1 MTANASGLW
10 GLLKGGA
17 SWFQFQ
23 WCSDWNNV
31 NIATTELFPLVVTTA
46 ILGIKWKRG
55 SVLFRSDNQA
65 VVAALSAYSASDF
78 TVAHVPW
85 IDNGLYHG
93 T

>member
-1 MTANASGLW
+1 MKLWNGVAFFPGRPQIDSVTANASGSW

-23 WCSDWNNV
+23 WPSDWNNV

-46 ILGIKWKRG
+46 ISGIKWKCG

-65 VVAALSAYSASDF
+65 VVAALCLFSQ
-78 TVAHVPW
+78 
-85 IDNGLYHG
+85 
-93 T
+93 